1 MRVGWLSRWALSALC
16 YGVLSA
22 SAWAAPHWQSPA
34 FIEESFL
41 NVALGSEFTSQKG
54 VLHKWVKPIR
64 IFIQHDVP
72 EQDLHESLLEQ
83 HLAHL
88 RRITGQDIRITR
100 QSRKANVKFF
110 FTRESHLIPLLKQHA
125 GPNTAQRERGAVCIA
140 SYRTDAK
147 GNIAEGRVFIPVDR
161 ARMHGKLLACIV
173 EEITQ
178 LMGLPR
184 DSDAVYPSIFND
196 KTPDVLLTGLDD
208 LLLRILYSGQLRS
221 GMTEAQLRTVLPRVI
236 QSLSEK
242 GMIRNAD
249 HRVREQG
256 ALYQLF

>member
-1 MRVGWLSRWALSALC
+1 MRGCVVKMTIVIVIFMSTISSSLM
-16 YGVLSA
+16 
-22 SAWAAPHWQSPA
+22 AAPHWQSSS

-41 NVALGSEFTSQKG
+41 NVALGTEFTARRG

-64 IFIQHDVP
+64 IFVHHDVP
-72 EQDLHESLLEQ
+72 DQALHESLLEQ

-88 RRITGQDIRITR
+88 RRITGHDIRTTQQER
-100 QSRKANVKFF
+100 TANVHYF
-110 FTRESHLIPLLKQHA
+110 FTQESNLIPLLKAHA
-125 GPNTAQRERGAVCIA
+125 GPNTVKRERGAVCIA
-140 SYRTDAK
+140 SFRTDSK

-184 DSDAVYPSIFND
+184 DSEAVYPSIFND
-196 KTPDVLLTGLDD
+196 KTPDDLLTGLDD
-208 LLLRILYSGQLRS
+208 LLLRILYNGQLRS
-221 GMTEAQLRTVLPRVI
+221 GMDESQLRKVLPRVI

-242 GMIRNAD
+242 GMIRNAE